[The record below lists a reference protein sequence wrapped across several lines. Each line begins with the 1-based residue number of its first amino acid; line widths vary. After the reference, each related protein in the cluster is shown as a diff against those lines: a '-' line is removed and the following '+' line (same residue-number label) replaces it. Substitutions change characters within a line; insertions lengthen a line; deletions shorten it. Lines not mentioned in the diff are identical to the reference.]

1 MKTYKN
7 LYILFFLTVMLLYSC
22 SEEFNYNQTR
32 RLLVKHDW
40 EIKTFVDYSQNQ
52 TNEFRA
58 VVYDFFEDNIM
69 IKIYDNN
76 DTVRTQWE
84 LSEDSD
90 YLTIGSN
97 TFKIT
102 EITNRVLSIRYG
114 EVEMFF
120 VKK

>member
-1 MKTYKN
+1 
-7 LYILFFLTVMLLYSC
+7 MLLYSC